1 MIKLIKKNQKKG
13 AQSSM
18 KKVLALIVLLAVVIS
33 LGTAFAQKK
42 EEKTLVGQ
50 NFIEVEAKAWLNSD
64 ALKVADQKGKVVILE
79 FWATWCPPCR
89 KSIPHLIELYDKYKD
104 KGVVFMAFT
113 DEPKETVEPFVKEM
127 KMPYPIGLESQIGK
141 SYNVSGI
148 PHAVVIGTDGKIAW
162 EGHPMEP
169 GFTKKVEEL
178 AAAVDVKAIAPAAT
192 EKKSETAAPAAEVK
206 KDEKAPAT
214 TEVKTDEKAAP
225 APAGK

>member
-1 MIKLIKKNQKKG
+1 
-13 AQSSM
+13 M
-18 KKVLALIVLLAVVIS
+18 KKFLAMLVLLAVIIS

-50 NFIEVEAKAWLNSD
+50 NFIEVEAKAWLNSEV
-64 ALKVADQKGKVVILE
+64 LKVADQKGKVVILE

-89 KSIPHLIELYDKYKD
+89 ETIPHLIELYDKYKD

-113 DEPKETVEPFVKEM
+113 DEPKETVEPFVAKM
-127 KMPYPIGLESQIGK
+127 KMPYPIGIESKIGK

-148 PHAVVIGTDGKIAW
+148 PHAVVIATDGKIAW
-162 EGHPMEP
+162 EGHPMET

-178 AAAVDVKAIAPAAT
+178 AATVDLK
-192 EKKSETAAPAAEVK
+192 TAAPAAAEKKGEAAPAAAEVK
-206 KDEKAPAT
+206 KVENAPAT
-214 TEVKTDEKAAP
+214 TEVKTEEKAAP